1 MGGGLLIYSK
11 IADMFKAGNNE
22 DLEVLLI
29 AEKENLDEDN
39 NLGRAKQVLKHL
51 KQKRISDLS

>member
-29 AEKENLDEDN
+29 AEKENLDEDK
-39 NLGRAKQVLKHL
+39 NLGLAKQVLKHL